1 MLNNVSL
8 VGRLTRDPET
18 KVLPSGKVVSSFTL
32 AVQRNKEEADFI
44 PCETW
49 NKTAE
54 SVRDYVTK
62 GSLIAVEGSIRVD
75 KYETDNGNRTF
86 TKVVAN
92 RVHFIELKSSGA
104 SPSEEEDSDEITPRQ
119 FMTDEELA
127 NS

>member
-18 KVLPSGKVVSSFTL
+18 KVLESGKVVSTFVL
-32 AVQRNKEEADFI
+32 AVQRNKDEADFI

-49 NKTAE
+49 GKTAE

-62 GSLIAVEGSIRVD
+62 GSLIGVEGTIRVESYD
-75 KYETDNGNRTF
+75 VENGKRTY

-92 RVHFIELKSSGA
+92 RVHFIDLKTA
-104 SPSEEEDSDEITPRQ
+104 KDEEDDDDEITPRK

-127 NS
+127 NR

>member
-8 VGRLTRDPET
+8 VGRLTKDPEV
-18 KVLPSGKVVSSFTL
+18 KVLQQSGKVVASFTL

-44 PCETW
+44 PCEAW
-49 NKTAE
+49 GKVAE

-62 GSLIAVEGSIRVD
+62 GSLIGVEGAIKVD
-75 KYETDNGNRTF
+75 SYDSEEGRRTF

-92 RVHFIELKSSGA
+92 KVHFILLKSTSG
-104 SPSEEEDSDEITPRQ
+104 EDDTEGDGPER

-127 NS
+127 RR